1 MNIFDKFLHSV
12 SYKFPKGY
20 PDMSNPNDVLL
31 LESLISEVLGQNVN
45 LNEGSVKQN
54 TVKAI
59 QAIISSRLGKQ
70 HNFKL
75 QSDWYRLGNMD
86 KISSDQF
93 LEIIKDTFNNP
104 QITIL
109 KPKEGINDSS
119 KFNMY
124 LRLLKVLS
132 K

>member
-31 LESLISEVLGQNVN
+31 LESLISEVLGQSIN

-59 QAIISSRLGKQ
+59 QAIVSSRLGKQ
-70 HNFKL
+70 HTFKL

-104 QITIL
+104 QITVL
-109 KPKEGINDSS
+109 KPKEGMNVSS
-119 KFNMY
+119 K
-124 LRLLKVLS
+124 
-132 K
+132 